1 MSVNEPITI
10 LNSDRPFH
18 HFVAGRY
25 TAKRGWQ
32 HQTTTLNDN
41 YELIIGVKGVA
52 YLSVNG
58 IDHELTRGKFMLIPS
73 EATVTGYQKSTVD
86 VEYYWF
92 HFYPK
97 DRVAILT
104 QASLLAALDDRD
116 RLSRIINY
124 AILPAEYMIDNFDNI
139 LASANEA
146 LAISQEINYTDAIM
160 SYSVTKLALQISN
173 DFINSLHRLVKENP
187 KARLIKDWIRAN
199 LDYTLGVKDVALH
212 FDLNYRYL
220 SQLLKAETGFTVE
233 NYIIF
238 LKINIAKRLLLES
251 NLPLKVI
258 ADRAYFHDEK
268 YFLRLFKK
276 KVGVTPT
283 NYRKN
288 YMEGFLV
295 TGHQPANQEKSGEVN
310 S

>member
-1 MSVNEPITI
+1 MSTNEPITI

-25 TAKRGWQ
+25 TAKQGWR
-32 HQTTTLNDN
+32 HQATTLNDN

-58 IDHELTRGKFMLIPS
+58 TEHELTRGKFMLVPS
-73 EATVTGYQKSTVD
+73 EATVVGYQKSPVD

-97 DRVAILT
+97 DHVETLAQT
-104 QASLLAALDDRD
+104 DLLAALDDRE

-124 AILPAEYMIDNFDNI
+124 AILPAEYTIDNFDNI
-139 LASANEA
+139 LASANEV

-199 LDYTLGVKDVALH
+199 LDYALGVKDVAAH

-258 ADRAYFHDEK
+258 ADRAYFNDEK

-288 YMEGFLV
+288 YMKGFLV
-295 TGHQPANQEKSGEVN
+295 TGNQLANQEKTSN
-310 S
+310 DKS